1 MMLNFVLIKEDI
13 NLKYINMKNLKIIL
27 ATLLL
32 VIGVTSINAQ
42 DKNNPFSVAISV
54 NAVDFYPTNPG
65 LMGHGSWFNEYV
77 NVGDHY
83 NIIPA
88 ISKVT
93 VGKYI
98 ADGFSI
104 EASGALNSVSNVG
117 DNSVT
122 NVSYKTL
129 DGAVKYDLNNVIGE
143 TSLFDPY
150 ASIGGGYVWMDKF
163 GTGTFNAGLG
173 FNLWFT
179 DYLGVNLESK
189 YKHAFES
196 NIVQHFQHSL
206 GLVIKF
212 GGTDTDNDGVY
223 DDEDACPEVFGL
235 IEYNGCPDTDNDG
248 VIDSKDDCPN
258 VAGLESLNGCPDT
271 DNDGIAD
278 KDDACPNEKGTKAN
292 NGCPDADSDGVIDSK
307 DKCPNEAG
315 PAENNG
321 CPWPDTDNDGVLD
334 KDDDCPKV
342 AGLASNNGCPEVSVK
357 DIAKLEALFKTV
369 YFETNK
375 ANFKA
380 ETISKLNE
388 AIEIIVKYPTAKF
401 AISGHTDSIGN
412 NESNM
417 KLSEERANAVKNYL
431 VSKGVSA
438 SNLTAKGFGETQP
451 VESNMYKKGRA
462 ANRRVEIKLID

>member
-1 MMLNFVLIKEDI
+1 
-13 NLKYINMKNLKIIL
+13 MKNLKIIL
-27 ATLLL
+27 AVLLL
-32 VIGVTSINAQ
+32 VIGASSINAQ

-65 LMGHGSWFNEYV
+65 LMGHGSWFNEFV

-88 ISKVT
+88 ISKIT

-104 EASGALNSVSNVG
+104 EAAGAINSVSNVG

-206 GLVIKF
+206 GLVIRF

-292 NGCPDADSDGVIDSK
+292 NGCPDADSDGIIDSK
-307 DKCPNEAG
+307 DNCPNVAG
-315 PAENNG
+315 PEANNG

-342 AGLASNNGCPEVSVK
+342 AGLVSNNGCPEVSVK

-438 SNLTAKGFGETQP
+438 NNLTAKGFGETQP
-451 VESNMYKKGRA
+451 VESNMYNKGRA

>member
-307 DKCPNEAG
+307 DNCPNEAG